1 MADEQTDVAPA
12 QEHAAPEM
20 PESFSD
26 PSEAARVLSALAH
39 AKRKQAAANTEE
51 APQEIEQEQQ
61 GEQPED
67 GEEEVAVEPEQPEA
81 EAEQLPPIDPPV
93 SWPKEDKEFFA
104 TLPRQAQER
113 IAQREME
120 QERQFSR
127 RQNETAEQ
135 RKANDAERQKTE
147 QLRQQY
153 ESQLPMV
160 VQAIQQAI
168 GAEFSDVKT
177 MEDVQRLAREDW
189 PRYVQWDAKQK
200 QLAQWQTEAQNA
212 QQRQQQEVSDKLQSW
227 VKAQDDD
234 VEQSLAKVPAS
245 ERQTLANE
253 AKAALIDY
261 GFTEDQVVQLWNSS
275 ILRAAPLQR
284 MMADAARYRIAKR
297 TASKPAAKPVPPV
310 QKPGN
315 AIKAPNRAVE
325 SQIAALEAKPSL
337 SLNEASLL
345 INLQSQRRKSAA

>member
-1 MADEQTDVAPA
+1 MDEVQTDVASA
-12 QEHAAPEM
+12 QEHATPEM
-20 PESFSD
+20 PESFNS

-39 AKRKQAAANTEE
+39 AKRKEAAQSPTQDTQVEEPAPEPGEQPAGSEE
-51 APQEIEQEQQ
+51 ATEQEQ
-61 GEQPED
+61 PE
-67 GEEEVAVEPEQPEA
+67 V

-153 ESQLPMV
+153 EAQLPLV

-212 QQRQQQEVSDKLQSW
+212 QQRQQQEVSDKLQTW

-234 VEQSLAKVPAS
+234 VEQSLSKVPAS

-253 AKAALIDY
+253 AKSALIDY
-261 GFTEDQVVQLWNSS
+261 GFTEEQIVQLWNNS
-275 ILRAAPLQR
+275 ILRSAPLQR

-297 TASKPAAKPVPPV
+297 TASTPAAKPVPPV

-315 AIKAPNRAVE
+315 AIRAPNRALD
-325 SQIAALEAKPSL
+325 SQIAALEAKQSL
-337 SLNEASLL
+337 SLKEASLL
-345 INLQSQRRKSAA
+345 VDLQAQKRKSAA